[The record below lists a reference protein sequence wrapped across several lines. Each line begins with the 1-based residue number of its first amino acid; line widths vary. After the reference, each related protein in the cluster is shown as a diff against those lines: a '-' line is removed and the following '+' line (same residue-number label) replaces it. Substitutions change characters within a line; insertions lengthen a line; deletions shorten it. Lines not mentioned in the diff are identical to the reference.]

1 MPFAFGGTP
10 GITGNITGIGGVRPT
25 TVEEQGEKTKKGL
38 FSSIFGNKDGP
49 KADSKPPGY
58 RKAQSRQD
66 ALRKLQIDSLRKGG
80 IEGGLT
86 SLGAALAQR
95 FNQGKV
101 DKARGA
107 RQEELSA
114 LFGNL
119 VKDPEMASALAG
131 MSVQQQESVLG
142 QLVSGKIGRG
152 ADLEDYEAK
161 KQIDQQYA
169 APPAPPKPTDDA
181 ANFQFLQQ
189 LRAQGVS
196 DGDIQ
201 AFQQSAGMVG
211 NPSDQDQYVGG
222 DAEQRAAIEQYRA
235 SGRGPGTT
243 VNVGD
248 GPNLPKPPSGFSYTY
263 KPDGTPIIDERG
275 VPSMAPITGGPED
288 PKVKAQ
294 ADEKFRRVKE
304 ENAKNTRK
312 TVNYQLDVIDE
323 LLAGEEKG
331 LAISPTSSVSGV
343 TGLTYSKIPG
353 TPAHDFASSLDTV
366 KANIGFDRLQRMR
379 EASKTGAAVGQLSNR
394 ELGLLTETLAPT
406 RQGMSPA
413 RLRDAIKVI
422 RKMYNNP
429 GAYEEIIG
437 DGDFVAPKQQPSNTQ
452 FDADLDA
459 LMGLGG

>member
-1 MPFAFGGTP
+1 MAFMFGG
-10 GITGNITGIGGVRPT
+10 NIGGVGPT
-25 TVEEQGEKTKKGL
+25 SVEEQAQKTKKGL
-38 FSSIFGNKDGP
+38 FSSIFGDKASSKASP
-49 KADSKPPGY
+49 KPYNLK
-58 RKAQSRQD
+58 RAQSKQEFLRQMQ
-66 ALRKLQIDSLRKGG
+66 ARAIQKGG
-80 IEGGLT
+80 IQGGL
-86 SLGAALAQR
+86 SAIGAALAQR
-95 FNQGKV
+95 LNEGKIDEAQEAQQGK
-101 DKARGA
+101 
-107 RQEELSA
+107 LSA

-119 VKDPEMASALAG
+119 VKDPEIASALSG
-131 MSVQQQESVLG
+131 MSPQQQESVLG
-142 QLVSGKIGRG
+142 QLISGKIGRG
-152 ADLEDYEAK
+152 AGLEDYEARK
-161 KQIDQQYA
+161 KIDQQYA

-189 LRAQGVS
+189 LRERGATEE
-196 DGDIQ
+196 DIQ

-263 KPDGTPIIDERG
+263 KPDGTPIMDERG
-275 VPSMAPITGGPED
+275 VPSLAPIKGGPED
-288 PKVKAQ
+288 PEVKAQ

-304 ENAKNTRK
+304 ENARNTRQ

-323 LLAGEEKG
+323 LLEGEEKG

-437 DGDFVAPKQQPSNTQ
+437 DGDFVAPKQQPGNAQ